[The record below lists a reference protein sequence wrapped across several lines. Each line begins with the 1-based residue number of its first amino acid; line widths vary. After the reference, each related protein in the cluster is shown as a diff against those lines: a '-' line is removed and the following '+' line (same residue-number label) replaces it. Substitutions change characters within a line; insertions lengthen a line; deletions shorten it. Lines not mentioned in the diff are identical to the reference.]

1 MTRMSC
7 SVAPLLLTGLVAID
21 SMLLLSMRLVRLDDV
36 EIGYSCDGGGD
47 YEIEIEL
54 VVVVV
59 VGFVGAVFC
68 SRYNSRPTLDR

>member
-1 MTRMSC
+1 MKMNC
-7 SVAPLLLTGLVAID
+7 SVAPLLLIGLVEID

-36 EIGYSCDGGGD
+36 EIGCSCDGGGD
-47 YEIEIEL
+47 YELEL
-54 VVVVV
+54 ELVVVV

>member
-1 MTRMSC
+1 MMRMSC

-47 YEIEIEL
+47 YELEIEL
-54 VVVVV
+54 VVVV